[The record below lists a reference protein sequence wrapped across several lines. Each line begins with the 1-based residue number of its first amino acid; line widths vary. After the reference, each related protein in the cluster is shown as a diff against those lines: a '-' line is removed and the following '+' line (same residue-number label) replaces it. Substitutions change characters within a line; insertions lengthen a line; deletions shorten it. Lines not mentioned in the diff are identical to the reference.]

1 MNEKKA
7 LWSLVCFAII
17 LSMAILPLSTVVRAS
32 SAVWVPG
39 QHDSDLYT
47 VGNGSPG
54 LLLTGGWNLISL
66 PVMPFDT
73 DIADVLAAMNRS
85 DQLKSV
91 WYFDQCEDPAP
102 DLGKWHVYDATTRT
116 GDLDT
121 LEAGKAYWFLMLSPS
136 DAGYDA
142 SAFPISLWVFGTEVP
157 MPPNLPSSYDVC
169 KGWNMVG
176 FRSVDEMPTKD
187 YLADFSSS
195 EYGAIYGWDPYLQDW
210 ITNRD
215 KLVPGHG
222 YWIPFSVAGA
232 IHP

>member
-1 MNEKKA
+1 MKEKKA
-7 LWSLVCFAII
+7 LWSLICCII
-17 LSMAILPLSTVVRAS
+17 LSMATLPLSTVVRAS
-32 SAVWVPG
+32 SAVGVPG
-39 QHDSDLYT
+39 QQHSDPYT
-47 VGNGSPG
+47 VGNSSPG
-54 LLLTGGWNLISL
+54 LLLTGDWNLISL
-66 PVMPFDT
+66 PLMPFDT

-102 DLGKWHVYDATTRT
+102 DLGKWHVYDATTGT

-121 LEAGKAYWFLMLSPS
+121 LEAGKAYWFLMLSPG

-142 SAFPISLWVFGTEVP
+142 SAFPVSLWVFGTEAP

-176 FRSVDEMPTKD
+176 FRSVEEMAPED
-187 YLADFSSS
+187 YLGSFSPS

-210 ITNRD
+210 ITNPD

>member
-1 MNEKKA
+1 MKEKKA
-7 LWSLVCFAII
+7 LWSLICCTII
-17 LSMAILPLSTVVRAS
+17 LSMATLPLSTVVRGS
-32 SAVWVPG
+32 SAVGVPG
-39 QHDSDLYT
+39 QQHSGPYT
-47 VGNGSPG
+47 VGNSSPG

-66 PVMPFDT
+66 PLIPFDT

-102 DLGKWHVYDATTRT
+102 DLGKWHVYDATTGT
-116 GDLDT
+116 GDLNT
-121 LEAGKAYWFLMLSPS
+121 LEAGKAYWFLMLSPG

-142 SAFPISLWVFGTEVP
+142 SAFPVSLWVFGTEAP
-157 MPPNLPSSYDVC
+157 MPPDLQSSYDLC

-176 FRSVDEMPTKD
+176 FRSVEEMAPQD
-187 YLADFSSS
+187 YLGTFDPS
-195 EYGAIYGWDPYLQDW
+195 EYGAIYGWDSYLQDW
-210 ITNRD
+210 IANPD
-215 KLVPGHG
+215 KLVPGRG